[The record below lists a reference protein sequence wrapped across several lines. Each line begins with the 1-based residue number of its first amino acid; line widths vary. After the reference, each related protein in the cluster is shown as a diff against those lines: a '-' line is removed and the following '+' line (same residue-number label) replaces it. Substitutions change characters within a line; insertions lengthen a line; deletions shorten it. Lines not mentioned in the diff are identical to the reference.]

1 MDQAPIEKEDERM
14 EDTVEE
20 LTELEQIQ
28 RKVFTGMLPEKLL
41 MRGPDNYID
50 RAKSLGVY
58 EPSMKRDHIDTA
70 VAAYWIKKCGGR
82 DKYMASNVFVQ
93 AKQDLDRPQKERHH
107 VKRKREF
114 ADMADDKSGDL
125 QRGKRK
131 HKAPLS
137 KDVSKAL
144 VNSDHCHS
152 DSEIIFCFCW
162 L

>member
-1 MDQAPIEKEDERM
+1 M
-14 EDTVEE
+14 EDTDEE

-50 RAKSLGVY
+50 WAKSLGVY
-58 EPSMKRDHIDTA
+58 EPSMKRDHTDTA
-70 VAAYWIKKCGGR
+70 IAAYWIEKCGGK

-93 AKQDLDRPQKERHH
+93 AKQEIDRPQKERTH

-114 ADMADDKSGDL
+114 ADMAEDKSGYL
-125 QRGKRK
+125 ERGKRK

-137 KDVSKAL
+137 KDVSKAR
-144 VNSDHCHS
+144 VNSDHCS
-152 DSEIIFCFCW
+152 LAF
-162 L
+162 